1 MAGVEEQQSPAVTQF
16 PQRVGSYELL
26 LPIASGGMGRVYLA
40 RKRGAGGFEREVAL
54 KLTHGFLREESEWAA
69 QLIEEAKL
77 AGRIHHPNVV
87 QVLDVEDDPQ
97 GVFLVM
103 EYVEGDTLGGLMRR
117 AASRGE
123 RIPTEIALRILVDAL
138 AGLHAAHELR
148 DNDGCPLGLVHRDF
162 TPHNILVGVNGV
174 SRLTDFGVAKAASRV
189 SGTRTGIVKGKAG
202 YMAPE
207 QVRGQP
213 LDRRADVWSAGV
225 VAWEAFA
232 GKRMRGS
239 SEDNVAML
247 LKVATEAPPR
257 LGVAA
262 PEVPP
267 PVDEAVAWALTS
279 DRTRRCPSARRF
291 ADALVDAWSSSAAP
305 ADHATVSSYVAE
317 TSGSAIA
324 QRREQAEAVA
334 RERAGQT
341 ASEDHSRVIR
351 SKTQVVGRSRT
362 RLLVIGLVGFA
373 VLCALVAVGVRLMP
387 PRVQVAA
394 TPSAG
399 SPSSQPLPDPQAAAP
414 APPHSLHVAA
424 NAPVSEL
431 RVGGSVIALTTPAAE
446 LTLELPPGA
455 LSAGVVVSA
464 TALDGRSAT
473 TMLDDDPTN
482 VRIDFGV
489 PVASASVA
497 ATNAHPR
504 AAPHPAPRA
513 FGRRGAAPVGSQE
526 TPLAASPYEPR

>member
-1 MAGVEEQQSPAVTQF
+1 
-16 PQRVGSYELL
+16 
-26 LPIASGGMGRVYLA
+26 MGRVYLA

-103 EYVEGDTLGGLMRR
+103 EYVEGDTLGGLLRQ

-123 RIPTEIALRILVDAL
+123 RIPTEIALRILIDAL

-232 GKRMRGS
+232 GRRMRGS

-262 PEVPP
+262 PEVPA
-267 PVDEAVAWALTS
+267 PVDQAVAWALTS
-279 DRTRRCPSARRF
+279 DRTRRCPTARRF
-291 ADALVDAWSSSAAP
+291 AEALVDAWSSSAAP
-305 ADHATVSSYVAE
+305 ADHATVSAYVAE

-341 ASEDHSRVIR
+341 GPEDHSRVIR

-362 RLLVIGLVGFA
+362 RLLVIGAVGLA
-373 VLCALVAVGVRLMP
+373 ALCAVVVVRARLVS

-394 TPSAG
+394 KPSAA
-399 SPSSQPLPDPQAAAP
+399 SPSSQALPAPLAP

-431 RVGGSVIALTTPAAE
+431 HVGGSAIALTTPAAE
-446 LTLELPPGA
+446 LTLEVPPGA
-455 LSAGVVVSA
+455 LNAGVVVSA
-464 TALDGRSAT
+464 VAVDGRTAT
-473 TMLDDDPTN
+473 ATLDDDPTT
-482 VRIDFGV
+482 VRIDFGD
-489 PVASASVA
+489 PVAAASVA
-497 ATNAHPR
+497 SPSTRPR
-504 AAPHPAPRA
+504 PAPHPSPRA
-513 FGRRGAAPVGSQE
+513 FGRRGAAPAGSQE